1 MARKKKTEVIEEV
14 SSPGVAA
21 ASAPVEPAAAPAV
34 QPDSFL
40 SGPVFDMGRRYFS
53 RKDLNLLELS
63 QLRVSSLEKDMQ
75 LKQVQIEKYLQE
87 AQAKLKEM
95 QEEVQKMKK
104 AHGEK
109 IEELKKV
116 YLEIEKVY
124 QISMRQ
130 LSYSEING
138 EIFEHKE

>member
-1 MARKKKTEVIEEV
+1 MARKKKTEVTEEV
-14 SSPGVAA
+14 STIAA
-21 ASAPVEPAAAPAV
+21 AEVAPVEPTPAPA
-34 QPDSFL
+34 QQSFL
-40 SGPVFDMGRRYFS
+40 SGPVVDMGRRYFS
-53 RKDLNLLELS
+53 KKDLNLLELS

-104 AHGEK
+104 THGER
-109 IEELKKV
+109 IEELKNV

-124 QISMRQ
+124 QVSMRQ
-130 LSYSEING
+130 LSYNEING